1 MMPHHLD
8 LPEPG
13 RKYWIF
19 IIEERLLLKEDN
31 KR

>member
-1 MMPHHLD
+1 MPHHLD
-8 LPEPG
+8 SPEPG

-19 IIEERLLLKEDN
+19 LIEERLLFKEDN

>member
-8 LPEPG
+8 LLEPG

>member
-1 MMPHHLD
+1 MPHNPEL
-8 LPEPG
+8 LEPG